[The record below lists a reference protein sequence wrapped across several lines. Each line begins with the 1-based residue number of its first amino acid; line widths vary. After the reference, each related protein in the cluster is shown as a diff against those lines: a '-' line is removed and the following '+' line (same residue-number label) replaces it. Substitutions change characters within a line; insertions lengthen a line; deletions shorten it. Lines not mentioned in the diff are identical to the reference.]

1 MQMTI
6 SDFMVRSLERYY
18 RTMDDIALPI
28 PDYNDAQ
35 SAYQRIRNTVVR
47 TPLMRSDHI
56 DQLTGAKVWFKC
68 EHLQHT
74 GSFKFRG
81 ASNAVALL
89 PDDCPGVATHSS
101 GNHGAALAYAAR
113 QRGLSADIVMPSNAV
128 RAKMDA
134 VRRFGGRVHLC
145 DPTQAAREQRLA
157 ELAATGLA
165 VIPPFDDKRV
175 IAGQASCAF
184 ELMEQCPDLDIIL
197 SSVGGGGLLAGAL
210 LANSGHPSSALNSG
224 QSSNPLQSDPTG
236 PQEMLGVPV
245 SEEKMM
251 GVPVFGV
258 EPEGADDTA
267 RAFASGQPPQDHH
280 PQTMADGLRMQVG
293 QLNLAIIRH
302 KASGIIT
309 VSEEQIVDAMVLLWA
324 ELKQVVEPSGAVA
337 LAGLLAQPER
347 FAGKQ
352 VGVILSGGNLDI
364 EPQLRGWLR

>member
-1 MQMTI
+1 MPM
-6 SDFMVRSLERYY
+6 
-18 RTMDDIALPI
+18 
-28 PDYNDAQ
+28 PDYRDAQ
-35 SAYQRIRNTVVR
+35 SAYQRIRSKVVR
-47 TPLMRSDHI
+47 TPVMRSDHI
-56 DQLTGAKVWFKC
+56 DAVTGANVWFKC

-113 QRGLSADIVMPSNAV
+113 QRGLSADIVMPKNAV

-145 DPTQAAREQRLA
+145 DSTQAAREHRLS

-165 VIPPFDDKRV
+165 VVPPFDDERV

-184 ELMEQCPDLDIIL
+184 ELMEQCPDLDIIV

-210 LANSGHPSSALNSG
+210 LANSGHPSSPLESNLSG
-224 QSSNPLQSDPTG
+224 
-236 PQEMLGVPV
+236 V
-245 SEEKMM
+245 KRMM

-293 QLNLAIIRH
+293 QINLAIIRH

-309 VSEEQIVDAMVLLWA
+309 VSEGQIVDAMVLLWG

-347 FAGKQ
+347 FEGKQ

-364 EPQLRGWLR
+364 EPQLRGWLG